1 MDARLINVEQR
12 QIRPSQSLGNTQYL
26 IATVIM
32 FGIGMFA
39 VIGISISRPEQD
51 NSIIITAVLGFTG
64 TTLGSILAFMKSQ
77 ETHASVNGRMDDFIR
92 KFESQAAIAQEKSR
106 LEGAVTGRSEG
117 RAAADARTDLLAGQT
132 LLTIPAAVAPA
143 TTPQVAK
150 KLDEIAE
157 HTKETTEVLKEIKDK

>member
-1 MDARLINVEQR
+1 MDASAVNIEQR

-51 NSIIITAVLGFTG
+51 NSIIITAILGFTG

-92 KFESQAAIAQEKSR
+92 KFERQATIAEDKAR
-106 LEGAVTGRSEG
+106 LEGGISGRIEG
-117 RAAADARTDLLAGQT
+117 RKLSDDRTDALASQSLLS
-132 LLTIPAAVAPA
+132 IPIAPVAPVIN
-143 TTPQVAK
+143 PLIEIK
-150 KLDEIAE
+150 KN
-157 HTKETTEVLKEIKDK
+157 TKDTVDILKEIKDKE